1 MKFKACASLQVQMF
15 GLLLGKLFVCKLVM
29 LDGVLA
35 VEGNDFDTCHTC
47 GYKVEV
53 MSDSFFG

>member
-47 GYKVEV
+47 GYKV
-53 MSDSFFG
+53 